1 MYILYMHAQSQKLSL
16 EQSQQMQ
23 MILAPQLRQSL
34 EMLQLPILEL
44 RTMIQQEMER
54 NPTLE
59 EIPTDSMSVL
69 EEVHSDI
76 GEDGKELN
84 FDKEFE
90 LLARLDDEWR
100 EYFFQELESR
110 PYSEDAEEKRRFF
123 MDSIPEVESLQE
135 HLLRQLRL
143 TELSQSDREIGELI
157 IGNINDDGYLTAT
170 PEELAE
176 SAACDIDHLN
186 AILGIIRDFHPTGVC
201 AYDLVDCLIIQLE
214 RLGKSG
220 ALAEQIVRQ
229 HLELLGAKKYDEIA
243 KLMGVQ
249 LSDVTEA
256 AKVIATLDP
265 KPGRAFSSEAPTY
278 ILPEVIVEKING
290 KWTVILNDDY
300 LPRIRIS
307 EFYKRMLHAPST
319 DSNVKKYIQERIR
332 SATFLVKS
340 IEQRQNT
347 IYRTASQIVGIQTDF
362 FEHGI
367 SHLKPLTMA
376 QIAEAVGVHETTISR
391 TVSGKYMAT
400 PHGIFEMKYFFS
412 PGIKTFNG
420 GLVANKTVLD
430 IIARL
435 VANENPLHPLSDQ
448 EIVERM
454 RQQGIEVARRTVA
467 KYRVLLHIPSSHI
480 RGKNK

>member
-1 MYILYMHAQSQKLSL
+1 MHAQSQKLSL

-59 EIPTDSMSVL
+59 EVPTDSMSVL

-90 LLARLDDEWR
+90 VLARLDDEWR

-123 MDSIPEVESLQE
+123 MDSIPEMESLQE
-135 HLLRQLRL
+135 HLLRQLNL

-176 SAACDIDHLN
+176 SAGCDVDHLN
-186 AILGIIRDFHPTGVC
+186 TILSIIRDFHPTGVC
-201 AYDLVDCLIIQLE
+201 AYDLADCLVIQLE

-220 ALAEQIVRQ
+220 TLAEQIIRH

-243 KLMGVQ
+243 KLIGVQ
-249 LSDVTEA
+249 VSDVMEA
-256 AKVIATLDP
+256 AKLIATLDP
-265 KPGRAFSSEAPTY
+265 KPGKAFSSGAPTY
-278 ILPEVIVEKING
+278 ILPEVIVEKINE

-307 EFYKRMLHAPST
+307 EFYKRMLREPST
-319 DSNVKKYIQERIR
+319 DSEVKKYIQERVR

-347 IYRTASQIVGIQTDF
+347 IYRTASQIVAVQTDF
-362 FEHGI
+362 FEHGV
-367 SHLKPLTMA
+367 SHLKPLSMA
-376 QIAEAVGVHETTISR
+376 QVADAVGVHETTISR

-400 PHGIFEMKYFFS
+400 PYGIFEMKYFFS
-412 PGIKTFNG
+412 PGIKTLNG
-420 GLVANKTVLD
+420 ELVANKTVID
-430 IIARL
+430 MIGRI
-435 VANENPLHPLSDQ
+435 VMNEDPLHPLSDQ
-448 EIVERM
+448 EIAERLHL
-454 RQQGIEVARRTVA
+454 QGIELARRTVA
-467 KYRVLLHIPSSHI
+467 KYRVLLRIPSSHI